1 MFIRN
6 TRSLRGPNIWTSEPV
21 LEARVELGDLAGAS
35 TRTIPGMADRLR
47 SWLSLLDEFRCGP
60 GGGEASSSRLQEGT
74 DLVDVLMRVGSSPG
88 AGRLALKSGWIRP
101 TGSRGV
107 RVAITFRAEELGL
120 QCLETALSFCLAAVS
135 GRPVDVLAEA
145 RRLREFADGL
155 VTGVIVPAVLDE
167 ARRRG
172 IPALRPYPA
181 LTNALASSGKG
192 RGNGPSPPP
201 RLIGPAPSPSRSPPT
216 RS

>member
-1 MFIRN
+1 M
-6 TRSLRGPNIWTSEPV
+6 
-21 LEARVELGDLAGAS
+21 
-35 TRTIPGMADRLR
+35 
-47 SWLSLLDEFRCGP
+47 
-60 GGGEASSSRLQEGT
+60 
-74 DLVDVLMRVGSSPG
+74 
-88 AGRLALKSGWIRP
+88 
-101 TGSRGV
+101 
-107 RVAITFRAEELGL
+107 GL

-181 LTNALASSGKG
+181 LTKTLVVLGQGARQRPFAAAKTHRTGAIALSISTNKELTKVMLREIGVPVPPGRQVSDSEDAWSAASELGLPVVVKPLDSDW
-192 RGNGPSPPP
+192 GNGVALDLNDREQIIAAHDAAQPFSEGVLVEKYIAGHEHRLLVVGGRVVAAVRREPPQVVGDG
-201 RLIGPAPSPSRSPPT
+201 RA
-216 RS
+216 